1 METEPW
7 LLGVPTIRPPSA
19 LHPAFRARIGAW
31 LCPKEKAFVSE
42 TSSKDSGSL
51 CPLRGTHCGRCELK
65 FPESGRGG
73 RARAH
78 AVQEAGCSGLHT
90 AQPRAHWGL
99 ETGVRGGSRPE
110 VSCACLR
117 PSEFPLSGSE
127 STSVWES
134 CDNPFFSGPCL
145 RLPPPRPPPPTG
157 DPLSSTSPA
166 SLPDRQVTWCSLLCA
181 VEARAGGAGAS
192 GRLAGC
198 PGRVPGC

>member
-1 METEPW
+1 MSLRPAPRTT
-7 LLGVPTIRPPSA
+7 GVCA
-19 LHPAFRARIGAW
+19 
-31 LCPKEKAFVSE
+31 
-42 TSSKDSGSL
+42 
-51 CPLRGTHCGRCELK
+51 HCGRCELK

-73 RARAH
+73 RAQAH
-78 AVQEAGCSGLHT
+78 AVQEAECLGLHT
-90 AQPRAHWGL
+90 AEPRAHWGL
-99 ETGVRGGSRPE
+99 ETGVWGGSCPE

-145 RLPPPRPPPPTG
+145 RLPPLHPPPPTG

-198 PGRVPGC
+198 PGSVPGC